1 MDLGGEWM
9 RIDDATLIC
18 GYRRTP
24 PHFVQTPTNGN
35 RSLIRIDRADLAF
48 QLFDL
53 LDTSRLH
60 TAARF
65 ADWDRQGIEGVLD
78 TAERIAIDH
87 FLPHAAAVDENEPT
101 FIDGKAIVDPR
112 VGAALSVYR
121 DAGFFGAGFDAE
133 WGGAQMPET
142 VRSAVA
148 FMFTAANVGTA
159 GYPFLTVGAAN
170 LIASFGSDEQKRR
183 YLTPMVEGRFF
194 GTMCLSEPQAGSSL
208 SDIVTRAEPRGD
220 GSYQISGRKMWISG
234 GEQEMSENIIHM
246 VLAKIPG
253 GPAGVK
259 GISLFIVPKYRVGE
273 DGAVGSRNGI
283 TLAGLNHKMGYRG
296 TTNTL
301 LNFGDESECIGHLV
315 GEPHKGLAYMF
326 QMMNEARIGVGM
338 GATALASAGYQ
349 VALAYAK
356 DRPQGRHPD
365 GKDAASQ
372 QVPIVEHADIRRLLL
387 AQKSA
392 VEGALSLLLYCAR
405 LVDGIRTSTDPEQKR
420 RDELLLDLLT
430 PVAKSWPSEFC
441 LEANKHAIQV
451 LGGYG
456 YTRDYPVER
465 LYRDNRLNPIH
476 EGTHGVQGMDIL
488 GRKVVQANGE
498 GLALLAGRIGETVA
512 QASRDARLAGHAAE
526 LAAHLDE
533 TVALTRQLAG
543 ELARAPRRALA
554 NATIYLD
561 MFGHVAIA
569 WMWLRQALVAAR
581 KLDAG
586 EGDADF
592 MNGKLAAC
600 RYFFAYELTKTRTQR
615 ELLAKFDDT
624 TLEMKAEWF

>member
-1 MDLGGEWM
+1 M
-9 RIDDATLIC
+9 
-18 GYRRTP
+18 
-24 PHFVQTPTNGN
+24 
-35 RSLIRIDRADLAF
+35 IRIDRADISF
-48 QLFDL
+48 QIFDL
-53 LDTSRLH
+53 LDADRLSE
-60 TAARF
+60 AGRF
-65 ADWDRQGIEGVLD
+65 ADWDRGAIDNVLD

-87 FLPHAAAVDENEPT
+87 FLPHAAAVDENEPE
-101 FIDGKAIVDPR
+101 FVDGKAIVDPR
-112 VGAALSVYR
+112 VGAALAVYR
-121 DAGFFGAGFDAE
+121 EAGFFGAGFDHQ

-142 VRSAVA
+142 LRIACA
-148 FMFTAANVGTA
+148 YMFSAANVGTA

-170 LIASFGSDEQKRR
+170 LIASFGSDEQKAR
-183 YLTPMVEGRFF
+183 YLAPMVEGRFF

-208 SDIVTRAEPRGD
+208 SDIVTKAEPAGD
-220 GSYQISGRKMWISG
+220 GSYRISGRKMWISG
-234 GEQEMSENIIHM
+234 GEQEMSENIVHM

-273 DGAVGSRNGI
+273 DGSIGPRNGV

-296 TTNTL
+296 TTNTA
-301 LNFGDESECIGHLV
+301 LNFGEAGECIGHLV

-326 QMMNEARIGVGM
+326 QMMNEARIGVGL

-349 VALAYAK
+349 ASLAYAK

-365 GKDAASQ
+365 GKDATSK
-372 QVPIVEHADIRRLLL
+372 QVPIIEHADIRRLLL

-392 VEGALSLLLYCAR
+392 VEGAFSLILTCAR
-405 LVDGIRTSTDPEQKR
+405 LVDGIRTGTDEAKR
-420 RDELLLDLLT
+420 RDDELLLDLLT
-430 PVAKSWPSEFC
+430 PVAKSWPSEYC

-476 EGTHGVQGMDIL
+476 EGTHGIQGMDIL
-488 GRKVVQANGE
+488 GRKVVQARGR
-498 GLALLAGRIGETVA
+498 GLELLAGRIGETVA
-512 QASRDARLAGHAAE
+512 EASTIASLAATAAD
-526 LAAHLDE
+526 LAAHLAE
-533 TVALTRQLAG
+533 TVALTRTLAA
-543 ELARAPRRALA
+543 ELTRDPRKALA

-561 MFGHVAIA
+561 MFGHVVIA

-581 KLDAG
+581 KLETG
-586 EGDADF
+586 EGDANF
-592 MNGKLAAC
+592 LRGKLAAC
-600 RYFFAYELTKTRTQR
+600 RYFFAYELPKTRAQR
-615 ELLAKFDDT
+615 DLLGRLDET